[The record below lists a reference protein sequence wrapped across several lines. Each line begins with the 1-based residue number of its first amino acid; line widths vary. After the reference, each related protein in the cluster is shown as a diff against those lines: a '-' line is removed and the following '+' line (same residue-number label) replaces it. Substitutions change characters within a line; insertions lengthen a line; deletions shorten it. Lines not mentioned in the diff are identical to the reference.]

1 MTVRCPICEG
11 KTETSFSKDGYSYR
25 RCSSCGMLFVSD
37 HPPIET
43 IQGHY
48 AEAYFEASAANCGEV
63 RLGYPSYREAQESL
77 KASFARKLNLV
88 RSLANRGKLLD
99 VGAAYGTFLSL
110 ADQDFEC
117 FGLDVS
123 AYAARVARDEFG
135 LDVRQGSI
143 EQTTP
148 FADEFFD
155 VVVMWDV
162 IEHLVDPIA
171 ALREVRRIL
180 KPGGYLAIST
190 DDVANWLVRLLG
202 RQWWGL
208 APPLHLNHFSKRG
221 MTLAFQRVGGFE
233 EVVFVPD
240 KREYRL
246 GEIVSHLGVSFK
258 NRWLTNIG
266 KRFEASFLGK
276 RVIKV
281 ARPEQ
286 FVAIVCRKERETS

>member
-1 MTVRCPICEG
+1 MAVRCPICES
-11 KTETSFSKDGYSYR
+11 KTGTSFSKDESSYR
-25 RCSSCGMLFVSD
+25 RCSSCGMLFVTD
-37 HPPIET
+37 LPPIET
-43 IQGHY
+43 IQAHY
-48 AEAYFEASAANCGEV
+48 AESYFEASAANCSEV

-77 KASFARKLNLV
+77 RASFERKLNLV
-88 RSLANRGKLLD
+88 RSLVNRGKLLD

-110 ADQDFEC
+110 ASQDFEC

-123 AYAARVARDEFG
+123 GYAARIAREEFG
-135 LDVRQGSI
+135 LNVQQGSI
-143 EQTTP
+143 EQATP
-148 FADEFFD
+148 FEDEFFD

-162 IEHLVDPIA
+162 IEHLADPIA
-171 ALREVRRIL
+171 ALQEVRRIL
-180 KPGGYLAIST
+180 KPGGYLTVST
-190 DDVANWLVRLLG
+190 DDVENWLVRLLG
-202 RQWWGL
+202 RKWWGL
-208 APPLHLNHFSKRG
+208 AAPLHLNHFTKRG
-221 MTLAFQRVGGFE
+221 MMIAIQRVGGFE
-233 EVVFVPD
+233 EVAFVPD